1 LTNMLSSEVAV
12 NEDALNDFSD
22 YFHAAP
28 IGLHVSGPD
37 GTITRTNLAEL
48 KLLGYGDHAGEYV
61 GRHMAEFHADADGA
75 RILLDRLVAGETVAE
90 HDTTLL
96 RRDGAPQRVLLYANA
111 RIDGGAFRGARC
123 FTFPHP
129 EDLRPDI
136 AEVGALKDQSVAG
149 RRLELT
155 AAERGELYAELR
167 DFFDNG
173 PVGLHMVGGDGLI
186 RYANKCEL
194 ATMGY
199 DSEAYVGQHIAR
211 FHADQKVIDGML
223 EDLVGGTPLVNFGAT
238 LCRKDGAKLPVLIY
252 SNSRMSDGSFV
263 NTRCF
268 TVPAP
273 GSRRVPGGRTV
284 EFSWPRNE
292 DFGFTFVGREETPPE
307 SKPNPMTVALK
318 YIASRKRPEE
328 ALGFLAHV
336 SRALGS
342 TKPFDAMLREAV
354 TLSVPYLADFATV
367 DVPPAHLA
375 HAISPSLKAETDR
388 LVRFLS
394 AGGPGTEFSVESV
407 RATGADEACFD
418 LTAEC
423 ETRGERAAELLE
435 MGVRSLLIVPLTV
448 RGRHLGALTLL
459 RVNSSSR
466 RNFGPA
472 DRALAEEFARRI
484 SFAIEIERLSGR

>member
-1 LTNMLSSEVAV
+1 MAASEMAV
-12 NEDALNDFSD
+12 NEDALNDLSD

-28 IGLHVSGPD
+28 IGLHLTGPD

-48 KLLGYGDHAGEYV
+48 KLLNYSNHADDYLGH
-61 GRHMAEFHADADGA
+61 HMAEFYADSDSV
-75 RILLDRLVAGETVAE
+75 RILLQQLGAGETVVE

-96 RRDGAPQRVLLYANA
+96 RRDGTLQRVLLYANA
-111 RIDGGAFRGARC
+111 KTEGGTLRGVRC

-149 RRLELT
+149 RQLDLS
-155 AAERGELYAELR
+155 AAQRGELYAELQ

-186 RYANKCEL
+186 KYANKCEL
-194 ATMGY
+194 AAMGY
-199 DSEAYVGQHIAR
+199 DSETYVGQHISR

-223 EDLVGGTPLVNFGAT
+223 EDLVGGTPLVNFAAT
-238 LCRKDGAKLPVLIY
+238 LFRRDGAKLPVMIY
-252 SNSRMSDGSFV
+252 SNSRMSDDNFI

-268 TVPAP
+268 TVPVP
-273 GSRRVPGGRTV
+273 GSSRAPSNTAP

-292 DFGFTFVGREETPPE
+292 DFGFTISGRDETSPDA
-307 SKPNPMTVALK
+307 KPNPMTVALK

-336 SRALGS
+336 SNLLGS
-342 TKPFDAMLREAV
+342 TKPFDAMLRDAV

-375 HAISPSLKAETDR
+375 DAVSPTLQTDADK
-388 LVRFLS
+388 LIRFFS
-394 AGGPGTEFSVESV
+394 AVDPEPKFNIESV
-407 RATGADEACFD
+407 RATGVVEACFD
-418 LTAEC
+418 LAAEC
-423 ETRGERAAELLE
+423 ETRSRRASELLD
-435 MGVRSLLIVPLTV
+435 MGVSSLLMVPLTI
-448 RGRHLGALTLL
+448 RGQHLGALTLL
-459 RVNSSSR
+459 RANLSSR
-466 RNFGPA
+466 RKFGPA
-472 DRALAEEFARRI
+472 DRALAEELARRL
-484 SFAIEIERLSGR
+484 SFAIEIERLSK